1 MNKRNRFW
9 WFIPFTIGVLLW
21 GIWSVVFSSAPL
33 KEGSPAPDFALVGSD
48 GQTHRLS
55 DYVGKKPIV
64 LMFYPKSNTPGCTAQ
79 NCSVRDN
86 YADLSKHAIVFGISV
101 DSADAQKKFVSEH
114 NLPHIV
120 LADADGKVAEAYG
133 VRTTAGFANRTTFV
147 IGTDGKITK
156 VFERAGTSNHAQE
169 LLAYFQQGYGATPT
183 ASAAEKAPEKPAI
196 GKKVPNFRLPN
207 MNARAG
213 DDKEIELYQV
223 KDKKAIVIM
232 FIATRCPVSL
242 DYDERMAQLA
252 KEYSEKGVMFI
263 GINSN
268 NTEPASEVTE
278 HAQKRGFTFPVLKD
292 EGNRV
297 ADAYDARVTPEVFV
311 VDSNF
316 VLRYHGRIDDN
327 QRADRVSQRD
337 LKNALDAMLAGRAVP
352 VAETRAFG
360 CTIKR
365 ISQ

>member
-1 MNKRNRFW
+1 MSKRNRFW
-9 WFIPFTIGVLLW
+9 WLIPFTIGVLLW
-21 GIWSVVFSSAPL
+21 GVWSVVFSSAPL

-48 GQTHRLS
+48 GNTHRLS
-55 DYVGKKPIV
+55 DYAGKTVV

-86 YADLSKHAIVFGISV
+86 FEELSKHAVVFGISV
-101 DSADAQKKFVSEH
+101 DSPEAQAKFVKDH
-114 NLPHIV
+114 NLKHIV
-120 LADADGKVAEAYG
+120 LADADSKVSEAYG
-133 VRTTAGFANRTTFV
+133 VRTTAGFASRTTFI
-147 IGTDGKITK
+147 IGPDGKIAK

-169 LLAYFQQGYGATPT
+169 LLAYFQQGYGNAPART
-183 ASAAEKAPEKPAI
+183 ADAQAPEKPAI
-196 GKKVPNFRLPN
+196 GKKVPNFRLVN
-207 MNARAG
+207 MNAQGAE
-213 DDKEIELYQV
+213 DKEIELYAI

-232 FIATRCPVSL
+232 YIATRCPVSL

-268 NTEPASEVTE
+268 NTEPASEVAE
-278 HAQKRGFTFPVLKD
+278 HARSKGFTFPVLKD

-297 ADAYDARVTPEVFV
+297 ADAYDAKVTPEVFV

-316 VLRYHGRIDDN
+316 ILRYHGRIDDN
-327 QRADRVSQRD
+327 QRADRVTQRD
-337 LKNALDAMLAGRAVP
+337 LKNVLDAMLAGKQPP
-352 VAETRAFG
+352 VSETRAFG

-365 ISQ
+365 ASR

>member
-1 MNKRNRFW
+1 
-9 WFIPFTIGVLLW
+9 
-21 GIWSVVFSSAPL
+21 L

-48 GQTHRLS
+48 GNTHRLS
-55 DYVGKKPIV
+55 DYTGKPIV

-86 YADLSKHAIVFGISV
+86 FEAIGKHAVVFGISV
-101 DSADAQKKFVSEH
+101 DSPEAQAKFAKDH
-114 NLPHIV
+114 NLPHTI
-120 LADADGKVAEAYG
+120 LADAEGKVAQAYG
-133 VRTTAGFANRTTFV
+133 VRTTAGFASRTTFV
-147 IGTDGKITK
+147 IGTDGKIAK

-183 ASAAEKAPEKPAI
+183 ARESAPEKPTI
-196 GKKVPNFRLPN
+196 GKKVPNFRLVN
-207 MNARAG
+207 MNAKG
-213 DDKEIELYQV
+213 DNDKEIELYSI

-232 FIATRCPVSL
+232 YIATRCPVSL

-278 HAQKRGFTFPVLKD
+278 HAKQKGFTFPVLKD

-297 ADAYDARVTPEVFV
+297 ADAYDAKVTPEVFV

-327 QRADRVSQRD
+327 QRADRVTQRD
-337 LKNALDAMLAGRAVP
+337 LKNVLDAMLAGRQPSVT
-352 VAETRAFG
+352 ETRAFG

-365 ISQ
+365 VSR